1 MTVRLI
7 LQTKGSDVLTTSPEA
22 TLGDVVRLLSEK
34 RIGAVVV
41 ADAQRRVVGILS
53 ERDVVRVIGTEGP
66 GVLDT
71 PVSQTMT
78 HKVITCVPGDTVTSI
93 MEVMTGGRFRHIP
106 VVDEGK
112 LVGIISIGDVVKH
125 RLAEME
131 RESHAMRE
139 YIMSA

>member
-53 ERDVVRVIGTEGP
+53 ERDVVRVIGAEGP

-93 MEVMTGGRFRHIP
+93 MELMTGGRFRHIP